1 MKLTPVVNCINILR
15 THFYMKVLC
24 AAVLYQRFGFEF
36 FWHKNI
42 VKKGESK
49 MLMKLSPGILRQR
62 SRSVKEQEK
71 VS

>member
-1 MKLTPVVNCINILR
+1 
-15 THFYMKVLC
+15 MKVLC